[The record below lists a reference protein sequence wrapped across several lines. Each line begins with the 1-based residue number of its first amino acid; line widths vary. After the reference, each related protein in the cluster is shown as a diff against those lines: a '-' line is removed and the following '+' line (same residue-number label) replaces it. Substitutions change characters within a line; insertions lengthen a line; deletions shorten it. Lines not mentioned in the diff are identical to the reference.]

1 MDVVD
6 ISAVEEAD
14 VQMMVSYSHHNDY
27 HMNKQ
32 FQSKN
37 VEMKSKTIKV
47 AQNLLNCPKKYLLAT
62 F

>member
-1 MDVVD
+1 MD

-37 VEMKSKTIKV
+37 VEMKSKTI
-47 AQNLLNCPKKYLLAT
+47 
-62 F
+62 